1 MSTAATAV
9 PGSPS
14 PAPGAVPTIAGE
26 APPPRFDFPT
36 WLSPM
41 LVKELRQGLRQRGF
55 VAGLLGVQLVL
66 LFVFVTGFVSDVG
79 DRSSRGMIDGVFW
92 SVMFGLLF
100 LATPLRALTALSS
113 ELEARTMDLLLLT
126 RLDARR
132 IVWSKWLSL
141 MVQALLV
148 VVTLLPYVVV
158 RYFFGSVDLLQDFR
172 IIGIFVGCGA
182 VLTALGLWMSGLHK
196 ALRLL
201 VVIAVIV
208 VSITG
213 FGGIMGGGLAH
224 GFSLSGGPSPWLV
237 WPLLVLGAAV
247 LLVYF
252 LMLAVRWFAPP
263 AENHA
268 VGPRLVPFALAL
280 PAPIIGLAGYPEGAA
295 VYGLFWAMAL
305 AVIAALELSSTRD
318 LMAIHLRGAARSG
331 VRRILSPAFLPG
343 WPSATLWLA
352 GLCVLFVV
360 CWGLGDAATT
370 KDWKFEQVPW
380 MVVLGWTGLVF
391 PALLVSLLPTAARVS
406 GVIYFALHALLGIF
420 AVMAGSDGLGH
431 MAPMPMRVMDWI
443 SHAIP
448 TTSFWHALVELRRPS
463 DLPALELGQALGV
476 AVTLAMMLIM
486 ARPYWRNVRQLREQA
501 AAIAAEGENERER
514 DAGAVAVAGAADAT
528 KQG

>member
-1 MSTAATAV
+1 MSTTAFV
-9 PGSPS
+9 SSSPAPA
-14 PAPGAVPTIAGE
+14 PAPGAGPAAAAE

-92 SVMFGLLF
+92 SVMFGLL
-100 LATPLRALTALSS
+100 LIGTPLRALTALSS

-132 IVWSKWLSL
+132 IVWSKWVSI

-148 VVTLLPYVVV
+148 VVTLLPYAVV
-158 RYFFGSVDLLQDFR
+158 RYFFGSVDLVADFR
-172 IIGIFVGCGA
+172 TIGIFVGCGA
-182 VLTALGLWMSGLHK
+182 VLTALGLWMSGLHR

-201 VVIAVIV
+201 VVIGVVV

-213 FGGIMGGGLAH
+213 FGGIMGGGLRH

-237 WPLLVLGAAV
+237 WPLLSLGGAV

-280 PAPIIGLAGYPEGAA
+280 PAPIIGLAGYPDGAA
-295 VYGLFWAMAL
+295 IYGLFWAAAL

-352 GLCVLFVV
+352 GLCGLFVV
-360 CWGLGDAATT
+360 YWGLIDAMTAE
-370 KDWKFEQVPW
+370 DWKFGRVPW
-380 MVVLGWTGLVF
+380 MVILGWTGLVF

-420 AVMAGSDGLGH
+420 AVMAGSDGLSH
-431 MAPMPMRVMDWI
+431 MAPLPMRVMDWLT
-443 SHAIP
+443 HALP
-448 TTSFWHALVELRRPS
+448 TTSFWHALVELKRPS

-486 ARPYWRNVRQLREQA
+486 ARPYWRNVRWMREQA
-501 AAIAAEGENERER
+501 AAIAAEGENERE
-514 DAGAVAVAGAADAT
+514 AGAVAVAGAAEAT